1 METGNVE
8 NKIYI
13 FHQNVLSNIDN
24 AFLFLIFHSIYD
36 YSILAGGFNSTRIV
50 ENVRDGLIQ
59 DGQHIHVFMISTIHG
74 DTLYLKSTLS
84 LKLKKDLVFGASRRI
99 YILNF
104 LVCAFFVGVLFIYI
118 VVYLYI

>member
-1 METGNVE
+1 M
-8 NKIYI
+8 
-13 FHQNVLSNIDN
+13 
-24 AFLFLIFHSIYD
+24 
-36 YSILAGGFNSTRIV
+36 

-74 DTLYLKSTLS
+74 DTLYLKLTLS

-104 LVCAFFVGVLFIYI
+104 LICAFTTHVWRCIYM
-118 VVYLYI
+118 LYMLDIYP